1 MDDPLG
7 GDASR
12 YSAYGETIA
21 QGRGF
26 ADPFSDLPA
35 AEHPPG
41 AGVAAALA
49 PLLVPDSAMFGQH
62 PAFVFGQR
70 LTMAAFGVGAVVVLG
85 FVGRRYGGE
94 RLGLVVAGVAAVNP
108 LLWINDALVMSE
120 SLTVF
125 VVALVLLAAL
135 RAWDRGALDGGARD
149 GGALAGGALAGG
161 VLAGGAMA
169 GGVRVDRELVDWAL
183 VGAACALASL
193 VRAELILLCVVLIVP
208 MAWWRSRDLGRRP
221 LLRRLVR
228 AGRLVGVAALAAVP
242 IVAVWVVPNL
252 VRFEEPTLFSTN
264 DGLTWLGANC
274 PDTYPG
280 GSALGM
286 WSLEC
291 VRFVDGDGN
300 GRDDWTDLSEWRF
313 GDPRQEPSEQS
324 VAYRRAAFEFIGDHI
339 GDVPKVVAARI
350 GRSLGVY
357 EPATMF
363 ERETF
368 EGRRAVLSWIGW
380 AWFWITLVPSLLGLR
395 ALARAGRRVW
405 PLVSEAI
412 VVAVTTV
419 AIYGVTRFR
428 LPWDVAATVAV
439 GAWLCSVVDARQR
452 PRAHAGVVGGG
463 AC

>member
-135 RAWDRGALDGGARD
+135 RAWDRRAR
-149 GGALAGGALAGG
+149 
-161 VLAGGAMA
+161 A

-280 GSALGM
+280 GAALGM

-395 ALARAGRRVW
+395 ALARAGRPVW